1 MANLLL
7 WYLMGATEGV
17 RNEAVRYEEIQS
29 MFCRWNT
36 RAQETGSFIM
46 PYAEDAEYIG
56 SSAYFYVKQF
66 NQARFFEEE
75 GDSLKRFKE
84 IMDLSIESGFVPATP
99 SEVVESAELLE
110 NLSILKI
117 ENGAAWHG
125 GTAKAWLNTDQ
136 ALQLDPACRMI
147 LEGIEGIAA
156 YKQID
161 WHENEALA
169 AAFRAVTEGWVSDAR
184 WPPAPTSPGRFNVRE
199 ALEALYRANDR
210 VAGAMEELG
219 IAGLR
224 SLYSPDIMSSQL
236 GLIEERLMEMR
247 YFEEE

>member
-1 MANLLL
+1 
-7 WYLMGATEGV
+7 
-17 RNEAVRYEEIQS
+17 
-29 MFCRWNT
+29 
-36 RAQETGSFIM
+36 M

-99 SEVVESAELLE
+99 SEVMESAELLE
-110 NLSILKI
+110 NPFILKI
-117 ENGAAWHG
+117 ENGLRGTG

-136 ALQLDPACRMI
+136 ALQLDPVCRMI

-161 WHENEALA
+161 WHESEALA

-184 WPPAPTSPGRFNVRE
+184 WPPAPTSPV
-199 ALEALYRANDR
+199 D
-210 VAGAMEELG
+210 
-219 IAGLR
+219 
-224 SLYSPDIMSSQL
+224 
-236 GLIEERLMEMR
+236 LM
-247 YFEEE
+247 

>member
-1 MANLLL
+1 MLRSLDTWERYTGIRPKVGWNPECSWNAQIPGIYKEVGIETLIMDAESFFLSFPEIRKATGLCYDVQGHSNKNQLFLIEEYIKDKPEYLKYLTNPSICDNGLKLIFRSDCMANLLL

-110 NLSILKI
+110 NLSI
-117 ENGAAWHG
+117 
-125 GTAKAWLNTDQ
+125 
-136 ALQLDPACRMI
+136 
-147 LEGIEGIAA
+147 
-156 YKQID
+156 
-161 WHENEALA
+161 
-169 AAFRAVTEGWVSDAR
+169 
-184 WPPAPTSPGRFNVRE
+184 
-199 ALEALYRANDR
+199 
-210 VAGAMEELG
+210 
-219 IAGLR
+219 
-224 SLYSPDIMSSQL
+224 
-236 GLIEERLMEMR
+236 
-247 YFEEE
+247 